1 MKIQGNNFPDI
12 IHIEPYQLIEGYVE
26 VRLTENVEQLGE
38 NLYKYDE
45 YIIRTKNKDGLKK
58 EIENNLDEWI
68 ATGKSIEVNV
78 MASIVQD
85 INAENKQLTQILD
98 IITEGVTTDEDK
110 NEG

>member
-26 VRLTENVEQLGE
+26 VRLTENVEQLEE

-45 YIIRTKNKDGLKK
+45 YVIRTKDKDDFKK

-85 INAENKQLTQILD
+85 INAENEQLTQILD
-98 IITEGVTTDEDK
+98 IITGESEGI
-110 NEG
+110 

>member
-12 IHIEPYQLIEGYVE
+12 IHIEPYQLKKGYVE
-26 VRLTENVEQLGE
+26 VRLTENVEQLEE

-45 YIIRTKNKDGLKK
+45 YVIRTKDKDDLKK

-85 INAENKQLTQILD
+85 INAENEQLTQILD
-98 IITEGVTTDEDK
+98 IITGESEGI
-110 NEG
+110 